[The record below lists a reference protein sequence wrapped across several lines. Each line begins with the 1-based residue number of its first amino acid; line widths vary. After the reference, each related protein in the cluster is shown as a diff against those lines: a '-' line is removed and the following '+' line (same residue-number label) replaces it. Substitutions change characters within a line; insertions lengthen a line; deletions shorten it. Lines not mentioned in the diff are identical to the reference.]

1 MIGIAGIRIES
12 VTFTRKGEE
21 GDENSITANYALIS
35 SKDTVLA
42 RQAVGGYNG
51 MKITPAADTIG
62 AFNKFMEL
70 YKRDVETVLGIE
82 TQ

>member
-12 VTFTRKGEE
+12 VTFSRKGEGE
-21 GDENSITANYALIS
+21 EQSTITSNYALIS
-35 SKDTVLA
+35 TKDTVLA

-51 MKITPAADTIG
+51 MKITPSADTIG

-70 YKRDVETVLGIE
+70 YKRDVETTLGLSAD
-82 TQ
+82 